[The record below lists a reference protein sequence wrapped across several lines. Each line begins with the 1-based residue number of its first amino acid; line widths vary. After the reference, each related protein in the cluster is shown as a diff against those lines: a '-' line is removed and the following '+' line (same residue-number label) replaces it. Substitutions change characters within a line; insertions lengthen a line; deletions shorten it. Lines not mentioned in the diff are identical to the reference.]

1 MRILR
6 LFALSL
12 VGILPLSAGLRS
24 LTLNQALNLLDKK
37 NIEIKVSQF
46 EETMKKYDELA
57 VEGKNWG
64 SATITLQALR
74 SNDAGN
80 VFGFKLQSRE
90 ATFRDFGFRDFLGGI
105 SQLTSGVGQMG
116 GGLSAL
122 GAMLGNP
129 ALQNQML
136 DTAPDDLNY
145 PDARNHFLTKIN
157 YMIPLYTGGKLTE
170 YKEITHKLYEMSR
183 LDTRKLRNEKIF
195 QVKKAFYNIT
205 LVERY
210 VYNLN
215 KIRKNMVKL
224 KKTILEM
231 KKEGY
236 TKKTDVLEVEAR
248 LAKVDSMLNQ
258 ARLNRSLAYQFLSFL
273 LDTEVHSIRKVD
285 LKVRAPRVSKADIE
299 RMSLDIQKAK
309 MGLEVAEHA
318 IATEKANFLPTVG
331 AFAEYGSADNTLWND
346 FAKKDFYTVGMQVQV
361 NIFNGGTDKA
371 NLEKARVRHMKV
383 ASQVE
388 LAKKGIAL
396 KVKEMRT
403 AIESLEFDLQS
414 EKKQLDLAREVYKT
428 YEAKYKEG
436 LASITDLLIKQSIE
450 LQVLLEYL
458 QVANK
463 HSEKVFELEKILD
476 MGGRS

>member
-1 MRILR
+1 MLR
-6 LFALSL
+6 TFALL
-12 VGILPLSAGLRS
+12 MIGLLPLSAGLKNLSMRE
-24 LTLNQALNLLDKK
+24 ALGMLDKK
-37 NIEIKVSQF
+37 NLEIRVSRYD
-46 EETMKKYDELA
+46 EVMKKYDELA

-64 SATITLQALR
+64 SASITIQALR

-90 ATFRDFGFRDFLGGI
+90 ADFGDFGFSDFLPC
-105 SQLTSGVGQMG
+105 MG
-116 GGLSAL
+116 PTP
-122 GAMLGNP
+122 P
-129 ALQNQML
+129 AYCRDILNRK
-136 DTAPDDLNY
+136 PHDLNY
-145 PDARNHFLTKIN
+145 PGARNHFLTKFH
-157 YMIPLYTGGKLTE
+157 YEVPVYTGGKLSE
-170 YKEITHKLYEMSR
+170 YKKITQKLYEMSK
-183 LDTRKLRNEKIF
+183 LDTRKLHDEKIF

-210 VYNLN
+210 VTNLR
-215 KIRKNMVKL
+215 KIRRNMLKL

-236 TKKTDVLEVEAR
+236 TKKTDVLEIEAR

-258 ARLNRSLAYQFLSFL
+258 AKLNRTLAYQFLSFL
-273 LDTEVHSIRKVD
+273 LDTDVDSIRKVD
-285 LKVRAPRVSKADIE
+285 LLIHAPKVTQADIE

-309 MGLEVAEHA
+309 MGLEVARHA
-318 IATEKANFLPTVG
+318 IATEKANFLPMVG
-331 AFAEYGSADNTLWND
+331 AFAEYGSADDHLWND
-346 FAKKDFYTVGMQVQV
+346 FAKKDFYTVGMQFKL
-361 NIFNGGTDKA
+361 NIFNGGSDKA
-371 NLEKARVRHMKV
+371 KLEKARVRHMKV
-383 ASQVE
+383 ATQVE

-396 KVKEMRT
+396 KVRKLET
-403 AIESLEFDLQS
+403 AIDSLEFDLRS
-414 EKKQLDLAREVYKT
+414 ERKQLALAREIYRT

-436 LASITDLLIKQSIE
+436 LASITDVLIKQSIE

>member
-1 MRILR
+1 MWRIL
-6 LFALSL
+6 
-12 VGILPLSAGLRS
+12 S
-24 LTLNQALNLLDKK
+24 LTLVGVLPLFAGLKNLSLDQALNLLDKK
-37 NIEIKVSQF
+37 NIEIKVAQF
-46 EETMKKYDELA
+46 DETMKMYDELA

-90 ATFRDFGFRDFLGGI
+90 ATFGDFGAEEFMTNMGLCQGGNLQAC
-105 SQLTSGVGQMG
+105 SDMYNKPPHEL
-116 GGLSAL
+116 
-122 GAMLGNP
+122 NFP
-129 ALQNQML
+129 A
-136 DTAPDDLNY
+136 P
-145 PDARNHFLTKIN
+145 RNHFLTKIN
-157 YMIPLYTGGKLTE
+157 YQVPIYTGGKLTE
-170 YKEITHKLYEMSR
+170 YKEITRKLYEMSK
-183 LDTRKLRNEKIF
+183 LDTRKLRDEKIF

-215 KIRKNMVKL
+215 RIRRNMLKL
-224 KKTILEM
+224 KRTILEM

-258 ARLNRSLAYQFLSFL
+258 ARLNRDLAYQFLSFL
-273 LDTEVHSIRKVD
+273 LDTKVDSVRKVH
-285 LKVRAPRVSKADIE
+285 LVIHAPRIDKRDIE
-299 RMSLDIQKAK
+299 RLSLDIQKAK
-309 MGLEVAEHA
+309 MGLEVARHA
-318 IATEKANFLPTVG
+318 IATEKANFLPMVG

-346 FAKKDFYTVGMQVQV
+346 FAKKDFFTIGMQFKINV
-361 NIFNGGTDKA
+361 FNGGSDKA

-383 ASQVE
+383 ARQVE
-388 LAKKGIAL
+388 LARKGIAL
-396 KVKEMRT
+396 KVQKLQT
-403 AIESLEFDLQS
+403 AIRSLEYDLRS
-414 EKKQLDLAREVYKT
+414 EQKQLNLAREVYRT

-436 LASITDLLIKQSIE
+436 LASITDVLIKQSIE